1 MKCCRGSDRAST
13 EPGRRVRHGDLEKR
27 VFVNVSVEHLGPCK
41 KLVRVELSPE
51 EIEETRNKILGELV
65 RKAHLPGFRPG
76 KAPKAVVAKAFSEHI
91 QNELKDRLMPE
102 AYRKAIAQ
110 EKLRPIGKPEIEQGI
125 LEEGKPFSF
134 TVTVETEPDFE
145 LPDYRNLPIRLDTR
159 TVTEEDVAMA
169 LESLRAQR
177 ARFVDCNQPVQQGHF
192 VVVNYVGTIDG
203 KPITDLAPTARGL
216 AEKKSFWLRVAEDE
230 FIPGF
235 TTQLIGATAG
245 EKRTVTITFPSDF
258 VVEELR
264 GKLANYEVEILTVKE
279 KTLPP
284 LGDELAREYGAENF
298 DALKAGVRHDLEL
311 QLAADKKRKIRDQ
324 LVATLL
330 GRVNCDLP
338 EEYVLQE
345 TRNVIYDIVRANQER
360 GVPKEAIDERKDEI
374 YTVASNSA
382 RERVKAM
389 IVLRRIAEQE
399 KITVTKE
406 EIEKRIIQLARRYGV
421 KPEKFAQQLYEK
433 NAIGYIQRELIEE
446 KVLDTLELYARV
458 EEPPSPTR

>member
-1 MKCCRGSDRAST
+1 
-13 EPGRRVRHGDLEKR
+13 
-27 VFVNVSVEHLGPCK
+27 VNVSVEHLGPCK